1 LRKSPV
7 RLGLGDGRY
16 DVGLSIRLAEAGLTR
31 TALHRINA
39 GEICLLPPFANCC
52 PCARARR
59 LEGVRAPAL
68 KEDQL
73 VERKNDGIA
82 PRWLNRKLAAT
93 LGIGLGATLALS
105 PLVWAENPTFLD
117 KPSSAAP
124 AVPQTMTSPVAL
136 IQQQS
141 LAPLVKRVSPAVV
154 NISVS
159 QKTDGEAMVE
169 EPELAPSP
177 GSPSSPF
184 DDLLRRFFEEQ
195 SPGGQRH
202 LFPPIPGGQAKRIAL
217 GSGFIIDPSGY
228 VVTNSHVIGDA
239 GKVEVTLQD
248 NTKYTAKI
256 IGRDPKT
263 DIAVL
268 KINTDKTLPYVTFGD
283 SSAAQVGDWVMAVG
297 NPFGLGGTVT
307 TGIISARG
315 RDIHSGPFDDFL
327 QIDAPI
333 NRGNSGGPTFN
344 LEGEVIG
351 INTAIYS
358 PNGGS
363 VGIGFAVPSNVAKT
377 VVAQLKEHGK
387 VSRGWLGVQIQEV
400 TPAIAAS
407 LGLHGEQGALVSV
420 VTSDSP
426 GAKAGLKQGDV
437 ILSFNDKEVVHLR
450 DLPRLVAGTAPDSH
464 ATMTVWRSGQT
475 IHLQGTVGELSNNEQ
490 VATASG
496 GEEEQPVRAEA
507 LGMHFSPLTSQLRR
521 ELHLAKDVRGVV
533 VTRVDSGSAADDV
546 GLSEGDVLVA
556 IDQQPVNTPQEAA
569 EKLNEAAA
577 SPKKSALL
585 LLNRHGVTQYV
596 GVSLGGDR
604 G

>member
-1 LRKSPV
+1 M
-7 RLGLGDGRY
+7 
-16 DVGLSIRLAEAGLTR
+16 AG
-31 TALHRINA
+31 LHRINPDES
-39 GEICLLPPFANCC
+39 GLSLCRTNNLPMVH
-52 PCARARR
+52 ARCRSGGFSAI
-59 LEGVRAPAL
+59 PQ
-68 KEDQL
+68 EDQL
-73 VERKNDGIA
+73 AEINTEVTRHG
-82 PRWLNRKLAAT
+82 WLNRKRAAA
-93 LGIGLGATLALS
+93 LGFGLGATLALS
-105 PLVWAENPTFLD
+105 PFVWAESPVTTNDP
-117 KPSSAAP
+117 AQVAP
-124 AVPQTMTSPVAL
+124 AMPQTMTSPVAL

-141 LAPLVKRVSPAVV
+141 FAPLVKRVLPAVV

-159 QKTDGEAMVE
+159 QKGDAQAMVE

-177 GSPSSPF
+177 GFPNSPF
-184 DDLLRRFFEEQ
+184 DEFLRRFFEQ
-195 SPGGQRH
+195 QNPGGQRH
-202 LFPPIPGGQAKRIAL
+202 LFPEIPGGQVRRIAL
-217 GSGFIIDPSGY
+217 GSGFIVDPSGY
-228 VVTNSHVIGDA
+228 VVTNNHVIGDA

-248 NTKYTAKI
+248 NSKYSAKI
-256 IGRDPKT
+256 VGRDPKT

-268 KINTDKTLPYVTFGD
+268 KIKADKPLPYVTFGD

-333 NRGNSGGPTFN
+333 NRGNSGGPTFD

-377 VVAQLKEHGK
+377 IVAQLEEHGK

-407 LGLHGEQGALVSV
+407 LGLHGEQGALVAA
-420 VTSDSP
+420 VTPDSP

-437 ILSFNDKEVVHLR
+437 ILSFNGNEVDHLR
-450 DLPRLVAGTAPDSH
+450 DLPRLVAATTPDS
-464 ATMTVWRSGQT
+464 ATTMTVWRNGQK
-475 IHLQGTVGELSNNEQ
+475 LQLQATVGELANNEQ
-490 VATASG
+490 VASTNG
-496 GEEEQPVRAEA
+496 DQEEEQPASAEA

-521 ELHLAKDVRGVV
+521 ELSVAKDVHGVV
-533 VTRVDSGSAADDV
+533 ISRVDSGSAADDV
-546 GLSEGDVLVA
+546 GLSEGDVLIS
-556 IDQQPVNTPQEAA
+556 IDQKPVSTPQEAA
-569 EKLNEAAA
+569 DQLKEIAA
-577 SPKKSALL
+577 SKKSALL

-596 GVSLGGDR
+596 GVSLGENR

>member
-1 LRKSPV
+1 LPGQ
-7 RLGLGDGRY
+7 LFGDP
-16 DVGLSIRLAEAGLTR
+16 LSL
-31 TALHRINA
+31 
-39 GEICLLPPFANCC
+39 
-52 PCARARR
+52 
-59 LEGVRAPAL
+59 PAL
-68 KEDQL
+68 ALQEDQL
-73 VERKNDGIA
+73 AEFKNHDTA
-82 PRWLNRKLAAT
+82 HPWLNRKRAAA
-93 LGIGLGATLALS
+93 LGFGLGATLALS
-105 PLVWAENPTFLD
+105 PFVWAENPTIPD
-117 KPSSAAP
+117 KPSPTVP
-124 AVPQTMTSPVAL
+124 APQTMTSPVAL

-141 LAPLVKRVSPAVV
+141 LAPLVKKVSPAVV

-159 QKTDGEAMVE
+159 QKADADEMVQ

-177 GSPSSPF
+177 EFRNSPF
-184 DDLLRRFFEEQ
+184 DELLRRFFEEQ
-195 SPGGQRH
+195 NPSGQRH
-202 LFPPIPGGQAKRIAL
+202 LFPQIPGSQARRIAL
-217 GSGFIIDPSGY
+217 GSGFIVDPSGY

-248 NTKYTAKI
+248 NSKYTAKI
-256 IGRDPKT
+256 VGRDPKT

-268 KINTDKTLPYVTFGD
+268 KIKADKPLPFVTFGD

-344 LEGEVIG
+344 LEGQVIG

-363 VGIGFAVPSNVAKT
+363 VGIGFAVPSNLAKT
-377 VVAQLKEHGK
+377 VVAQLEEHGK

-420 VTSDSP
+420 VTSNSP

-437 ILSFNDKEVVHLR
+437 ILSFNGNEVNHLR
-450 DLPRLVAGTAPDSH
+450 DLPRLVAETAPDTH
-464 ATMTVWRSGQT
+464 ATMSVWRNGQT
-475 IHLQGTVGELSNNEQ
+475 VQLQATVGELANNEQ
-490 VATASG
+490 VASAT
-496 GEEEQPVRAEA
+496 GEGEEQPAQAEA
-507 LGMHFSPLTSQLRR
+507 LGMHFSPLTNELRR
-521 ELHLAKDVRGVV
+521 ELHVAKDVHGVV

-569 EKLNEAAA
+569 KKLKEVAA

-596 GVSLGGDR
+596 GVSLGEDR